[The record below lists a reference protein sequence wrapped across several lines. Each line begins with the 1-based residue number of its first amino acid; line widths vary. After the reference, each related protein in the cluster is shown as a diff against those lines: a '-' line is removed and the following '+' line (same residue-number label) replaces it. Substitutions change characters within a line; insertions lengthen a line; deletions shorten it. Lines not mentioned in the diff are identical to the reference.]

1 MIPVLKGLVKYQL
14 MSTLGHLESEY
25 QPTAVAWAPSPR
37 LDQHIH
43 HRPRYSS
50 VSVKLGNT
58 LIKQMIIFALL
69 YFQLPLYF
77 LNLTQFK
84 NKIRCQRIIWY
95 DILYIAVCITFLN
108 TILPCLIFFLRALLV
123 QRVFIY
129 QLYQRRWIESNCS
142 SLCNK

>member
-43 HRPRYSS
+43 RRPRYSTR
-50 VSVKLGNT
+50 VSIKLGNT

-69 YFQLPLYF
+69 YFHF
-77 LNLTQFK
+77 ISCGLTQFK
-84 NKIRCQRIIWY
+84 NKIRCWRIIWY
-95 DILYIAVCITFLN
+95 DIFYIAICITFLN
-108 TILPCLIFFLRALLV
+108 TSLPSLIFFLRALLV

-129 QLYQRRWIESNCS
+129 QLYQRPWI
-142 SLCNK
+142 